1 MPLLNLLKVRYT
13 MTKHN
18 KSDTFLIKLCKK
30 VDDILVNDK
39 ARNET
44 IQEVLT
50 AFIDNYNT
58 TLAQNST
65 PLSKLLHGLK
75 KTDATLVKMYVE
87 TVTNAKI
94 GLNDKNKLVI
104 KLKKDEQLETNEA
117 YTTLTWYDLAKDTKT
132 IRKDHY
138 DNLEQA
144 VRAYKKWFEKA
155 ILTTTTQEDYKTL
168 ESMLEEARA
177 EVFEKIKDKSE

>member
-1 MPLLNLLKVRYT
+1 

-18 KSDTFLIKLCKK
+18 KTEDFLIKLCKK
-30 VDDILVNDK
+30 VDEILVNDK

-44 IQEVLT
+44 IQEVLCT
-50 AFIDNYNT
+50 FIDNYET
-58 TLAQNST
+58 ELGHNST

-104 KLKKDEQLETNEA
+104 KLPEDTALETNEA
-117 YTTLTWYDLAKDTKT
+117 YETLTWFDLAKDTKT

-155 ILTTTTQEDYKTL
+155 ILTVEKKEDMKTL
-168 ESMLEEARA
+168 ETMLEEARQ
-177 EVFEKIKDKSE
+177 EVFDKLEEKSE

>member
-1 MPLLNLLKVRYT
+1 

-18 KSDTFLIKLCKK
+18 KTEDLLVKLCKK
-30 VDDILVNDK
+30 VDEILVNDK

-50 AFIDNYNT
+50 SFIDNYNDK
-58 TLAQNST
+58 LGQNST

-155 ILTTTTQEDYKTL
+155 ILTVENKEQMATL
-168 ESMLEEARA
+168 DSMLEEARTEVLDKLEEKTA
-177 EVFEKIKDKSE
+177 E

>member
-1 MPLLNLLKVRYT
+1 

-18 KSDTFLIKLCKK
+18 KTEDLLVKLCKK
-30 VDDILVNDK
+30 VDEILVNDK

-50 AFIDNYNT
+50 SFIDNYNDK
-58 TLAQNST
+58 LGQNST
-65 PLSKLLHGLK
+65 PLSKLLQGLK

-117 YTTLTWYDLAKDTKT
+117 YTVLTWYDLAKDTKT

-155 ILTTTTQEDYKTL
+155 ILTVENKEQMATL
-168 ESMLEEARA
+168 DSMLEEART
-177 EVFEKIKDKSE
+177 EVLDKLEEKTAD

>member
-1 MPLLNLLKVRYT
+1 

-18 KSDTFLIKLCKK
+18 KTEDFLVKLCKK
-30 VDDILVNDK
+30 VDEILVNDK

-50 AFIDNYNT
+50 SFIDNYNDK
-58 TLAQNST
+58 LGQNST

-117 YTTLTWYDLAKDTKT
+117 YTVLTWYDLAKDTKT

-155 ILTTTTQEDYKTL
+155 ILTVEKKEDMKTL
-168 ESMLEEARA
+168 ETMLEDARQ
-177 EVFEKIKDKSE
+177 EVFDKLEEKSE

>member
-1 MPLLNLLKVRYT
+1 

-18 KSDTFLIKLCKK
+18 KTEDLLVKLCKK
-30 VDDILVNDK
+30 VDEILVNDK

-50 AFIDNYNT
+50 SFIDNYNDK
-58 TLAQNST
+58 LGQNST

-155 ILTTTTQEDYKTL
+155 ILTVENKEQMATL
-168 ESMLEEARA
+168 DSMLEEART
-177 EVFEKIKDKSE
+177 EVLDKLEEKTE

>member
-1 MPLLNLLKVRYT
+1 

-18 KSDTFLIKLCKK
+18 KTEDLLVKLCKK
-30 VDDILVNDK
+30 VDEILVNDK

-50 AFIDNYNT
+50 SFIDNYNDK
-58 TLAQNST
+58 LGQNST

-117 YTTLTWYDLAKDTKT
+117 YTVLTWYDLAKDTKT

-155 ILTTTTQEDYKTL
+155 ILTVENKEQMATL
-168 ESMLEEARA
+168 DSMLEEARTEVLDKLDEKTA
-177 EVFEKIKDKSE
+177 E

>member
-1 MPLLNLLKVRYT
+1 

-18 KSDTFLIKLCKK
+18 KTEDLLVKLCKK
-30 VDDILVNDK
+30 VDEILVNDK

-50 AFIDNYNT
+50 SFIDNYNDK
-58 TLAQNST
+58 LGQNST

-117 YTTLTWYDLAKDTKT
+117 YTVLTWYDLAKDTKT

-155 ILTTTTQEDYKTL
+155 ILTVENKEQMATL
-168 ESMLEEARA
+168 DSMLEEARTEVLDKLEEKTA
-177 EVFEKIKDKSE
+177 E

>member
-1 MPLLNLLKVRYT
+1 

-18 KSDTFLIKLCKK
+18 KSDELLVKLCKK
-30 VDDILVNDK
+30 VDEILINDK
-39 ARNET
+39 ARNES
-44 IQEVLT
+44 IQEILT
-50 AFIDNYNT
+50 VFIDNYNT

-94 GLNDKNKLVI
+94 GLNDKNRLVI
-104 KLKKDEQLETNEA
+104 KLKKDEALETNEA
-117 YTTLTWYDLAKDTKT
+117 YETLTWYDLAKDTKT
-132 IRKDHY
+132 IKKDHY

-155 ILTTTTQEDYKTL
+155 ILTVENKEDMKTL
-168 ESMLEEARA
+168 ESMLKDAREE
-177 EVFEKIKDKSE
+177 VLDKIENKD